1 MKFQV
6 ASRKSAQQFITTKN
20 TFTEQ
25 WATMKKLWF
34 SKEFQESLKYKT
46 RFFLSFKLKYLIHCE
61 MKRLKRLNTRRSK
74 RTFIHKINYI
84 VQKFLITLRNFCP
97 NRGRWRAS
105 NMDDP
110 IFGRF
115 WTGYSWDHRFTLFCI
130 HWGQSWARRFDWQVT
145 FLINSS
151 LTLLNLKYLKRY
163 NVLIDFI

>member
-1 MKFQV
+1 MKFQK

-34 SKEFQESLKYKT
+34 SKEFQDSLKYKT
-46 RFFLSFKLKYLIHCE
+46 HFSLSFKPEYNSIWINWE

-74 RTFIHKINYI
+74 RTFIHKMNYI
-84 VQKFLITLRNFCP
+84 IKRFLITLRNFCP
-97 NRGRWRAS
+97 NRRRWRVGD
-105 NMDDP
+105 MDDP

-145 FLINSS
+145 FKIS
-151 LTLLNLKYLKRY
+151 
-163 NVLIDFI
+163 